1 MHVIYQHAIR
11 YEWMDRNPISLVRQG
26 GRREK
31 TPDILT
37 LEELALLLNWLNLR
51 ERVAVFLDFGTGMCR
66 GELQGCKWQDLDF
79 DRAELRLQRSNVNQ
93 RNGRVKTEASS
104 KPIPLSPSLISDLEL
119 WRRATPYAGWRLCVR
134 ESGKTGQ
141 TALLAG
147 TDDVS

>member
-1 MHVIYQHAIR
+1 MPARKRFATSCTLSTSMPSAMSGWIAIPFL
-11 YEWMDRNPISLVRQG
+11 WC

-51 ERVAVFLDFGTGMCR
+51 ERVAVFLDFGTGMRR
-66 GELQGCKWQDLDF
+66 GELQGCKWQHFDF

-119 WRRATPYAGWRLCVR
+119 WRRATPYAQDGDHVFA
-134 ESGKTGQ
+134 SPTKQGKQ
-141 TALLAG
+141 
-147 TDDVS
+147 